1 MSKLII
7 RERQINDATVLDL
20 DGKLRLGEGSQEFHN
35 VMRVLVESGRRN
47 FVINL
52 ENVSFI
58 DSSGLGELVAGYVA
72 VTRNGGQI
80 NLLHLSKRVHE
91 LMFMTKLLTV
101 FDVYN
106 NEAEAINSFEIRTFN
121 VKDSQPAGRI
131 ALL

>member
-7 RERQINDATVLDL
+7 RERQINDISVLDL

-35 VMRVLVESGRRN
+35 AIRALVEKGRKN
-47 FVINL
+47 IVINL
-52 ENVSFI
+52 ENVTSI

-101 FDVYN
+101 FDVYD
-106 NEAEAINSFEIRTFN
+106 NESKAINSFETRTAEMQN
-121 VKDSQPAGRI
+121 RQPA
-131 ALL
+131 AKSTLL

>member
-20 DGKLRLGEGSQEFHN
+20 EGKLKLGEGNQEFHDAI
-35 VMRVLVESGRRN
+35 RALVEKGRKN
-47 FVINL
+47 IVINL
-52 ENVSFI
+52 ENVSAI

-72 VTRNGGQI
+72 VTRSGGQI

-101 FDVYN
+101 FDVYDS
-106 NEAEAINSFEIRTFN
+106 ESEAINSFAAQT
-121 VKDSQPAGRI
+121 A
-131 ALL
+131 